1 MTKGVQTFLSILL
14 TTLLVMVVAL
24 PALGQTRRTPAKPAP
39 KPATPPPP
47 ATPYEQGYGR
57 GYDAGYKAGQDDYGR
72 GTPRDLRNNAVFQNR
87 EQNYDPKFADS
98 EEYRQAYT
106 LGVEFGYMDGYYGRT
121 RSAAVPAN
129 GAVLAKAAALA
140 AAQRER
146 REAYRRDDQPRNDP
160 PRNDTRRDEPRRD
173 DARRDTRASGPLN
186 IPAGTQLNLRLT
198 S

>member
-1 MTKGVQTFLSILL
+1 MTRDVRTVLMILL
-14 TTLLVMVVAL
+14 TAVLLAVAAL
-24 PALGQTRRTPAKPAP
+24 PALGQTRRPPARTAP
-39 KPATPPPP
+39 KPLPPPPAP

-121 RSAAVPAN
+121 RTTAVPAN

-140 AAQRER
+140 AGQRAR
-146 REAYRRDDQPRNDP
+146 REANQRDDYRR
-160 PRNDTRRDEPRRD
+160 
-173 DARRDTRASGPLN
+173 
-186 IPAGTQLNLRLT
+186 
-198 S
+198 